1 MILTTT
7 VTNSAVADCAHFIA
21 YYVNHSFAILFYKF
35 STFIT
40 SINILHLI
48 VVLFIHFYVI

>member
-1 MILTTT
+1 MILTT
-7 VTNSAVADCAHFIA
+7 VTNSAVADCAQFIA